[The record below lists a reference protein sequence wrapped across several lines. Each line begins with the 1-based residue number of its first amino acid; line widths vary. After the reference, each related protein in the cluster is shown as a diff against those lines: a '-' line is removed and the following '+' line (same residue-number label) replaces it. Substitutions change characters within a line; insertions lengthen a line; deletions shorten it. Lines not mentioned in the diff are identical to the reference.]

1 MSEKE
6 KIKLAERLKEAREY
20 LGLSQ
25 DEVAAHLKVP
35 RTAISLLEAGQR
47 KVDSLELKKLATLY
61 QRPISFFVGEE
72 DGGFE
77 APKINEIR
85 MLQRAA
91 AGLKQKDV
99 EEVLK
104 FAEFLKARS
113 KRSQDD
119 E

>member
-1 MSEKE
+1 MSDKE
-6 KIKLAERLKEAREY
+6 RMELAEKLKQAREY

-47 KVDSLELKKLATLY
+47 KVDSLELKKLAALY
-61 QRPISFFVGEE
+61 QRPISFFVDEG
-72 DGGFE
+72 DSFKP
-77 APKINEIR
+77 PKINEIR

-113 KRSQDD
+113 KRGRDD

>member
-1 MSEKE
+1 MSDKE
-6 KIKLAERLKEAREY
+6 RMELAEKLKQAREY

-35 RTAISLLEAGQR
+35 RTAVSLLEAGQR
-47 KVDSLELKKLATLY
+47 KVDSLELKKLAALY
-61 QRPISFFVGEE
+61 QRPISFFVE
-72 DGGFE
+72 DDQDFTP
-77 APKINEIR
+77 PKISEIR

-91 AGLKQKDV
+91 EGLKKKDV
-99 EEVLK
+99 EEILK

-113 KRSQDD
+113 KRGQKD

>member
-6 KIKLAERLKEAREY
+6 KIKLGEKLKQAREY

-47 KVDSLELKKLATLY
+47 KVDSFELKKLAALY
-61 QRPISFFVGEE
+61 QRPISFFMG
-72 DGGFE
+72 DDDASD

-91 AGLKQKDV
+91 QGLKQKDV

-104 FAEFLKARS
+104 FAEFLKSRS
-113 KRSQDD
+113 KRGGED